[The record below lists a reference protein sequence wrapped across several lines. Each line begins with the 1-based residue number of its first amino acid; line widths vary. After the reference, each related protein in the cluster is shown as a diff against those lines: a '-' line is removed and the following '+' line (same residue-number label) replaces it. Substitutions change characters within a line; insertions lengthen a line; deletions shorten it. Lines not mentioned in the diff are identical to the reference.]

1 MNKKVRQVIENLGWS
16 IYEDSQY
23 IDLRQ
28 YSPLGEDYGFSIN
41 TSNTKQELTDIINY
55 CYDFDEEE
63 HAEMW
68 IENRGINDVP
78 SSIKA
83 LLQDAEDI
91 ANMLIELA
99 EELTKL
105 L

>member
-1 MNKKVRQVIENLGWS
+1 MNKKVRKVIENLGWS
-16 IYEDSQY
+16 IEEDDRY

-28 YSPLGEDYGFSIN
+28 HSPLGEDYGFSIA
-41 TSNTKQELTDIINY
+41 TSNTKQELNDIIDY
-55 CYDFDEEE
+55 CYDFDEKE

-68 IENRGINDVP
+68 IKIRGTNDVP

-91 ANMLIELA
+91 ASMLIELA

>member
-1 MNKKVRQVIENLGWS
+1 MNKKVRKVIEDLGWS
-16 IYEDSQY
+16 IEEDDRY
-23 IDLRQ
+23 IELRQ
-28 YSPLGEDYGFSIN
+28 NSPLGEDYGFTIDK
-41 TSNTKQELTDIINY
+41 SNTKQELNDIIDY

-68 IENRGINDVP
+68 IENRDKNGVP

-91 ANMLIELA
+91 ASMLIELA